1 MPFGPLSQTRLFSNS
16 QSFLGWWQGGD
27 ANSCMRECVW
37 ENEGA
42 WGGEVIGNTSK
53 RDESSW
59 LCMKVEFAF
68 FSGYCISS
76 GFFRLLVLNCL

>member
-16 QSFLGWWQGGD
+16 QSFWGWWRGGD
-27 ANSCMRECVW
+27 ANACIRECVR
-37 ENEGA
+37 EHR
-42 WGGEVIGNTSK
+42 GGGGRVIGNTS
-53 RDESSW
+53 RWGESSW

-68 FSGYCISS
+68 FSGYCILS